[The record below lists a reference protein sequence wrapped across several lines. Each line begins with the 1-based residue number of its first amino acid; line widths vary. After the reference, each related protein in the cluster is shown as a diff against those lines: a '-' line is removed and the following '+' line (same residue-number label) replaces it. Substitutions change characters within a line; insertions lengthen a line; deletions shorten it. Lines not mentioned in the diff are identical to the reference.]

1 VTTGRVE
8 LGLPAEAAEIVDDY
22 LATVAR
28 DAAQWV
34 VADFGDPRLLAGSL
48 AHELASG
55 AARRTGATLLATGP
69 LVGLVWV
76 ATYRT
81 DGSNWLSNVVAVL
94 SNAPVFQLVLLLAVP
109 AAVVAMAGPGVPGRR
124 LTPPPGLVPEAA
136 IIATSAVV
144 LGDATL
150 IGTTLADARGVTA
163 LAVTA
168 ILVSAVRAFLAGVAM
183 RRIVRLRAAS
193 C

>member
-1 VTTGRVE
+1 M
-8 LGLPAEAAEIVDDY
+8 AEIGDGLACAVDAH
-22 LATVAR
+22 LADGAVAR